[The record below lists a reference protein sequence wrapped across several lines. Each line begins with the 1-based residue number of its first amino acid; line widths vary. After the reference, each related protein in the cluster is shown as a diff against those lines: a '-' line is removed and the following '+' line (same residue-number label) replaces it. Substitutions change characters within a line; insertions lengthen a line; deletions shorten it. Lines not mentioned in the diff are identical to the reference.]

1 MERFFVLGV
10 SQWQVTWFEAIGR
23 CADDPFGGHLVEI
36 KSQEEQ
42 VMNAKLFF
50 KKIASEI
57 AEAQ

>member
-1 MERFFVLGV
+1 MKRFFVLGV

-50 KKIASEI
+50 
-57 AEAQ
+57 